1 MKAIK
6 LVISL
11 CVLSCGVF
19 CGTARGVVIKA
30 YVSRMPGS
38 AGQLFGLDLLIGD
51 EPNPSAMAFLATIG
65 SISGPGVLTF
75 DVAASQAVA
84 GEAAYWLYENSGDVT
99 ADNLDGSYYFGDF
112 PASGTAAPLVIDD
125 IVARYA
131 FTWDGTE
138 GDYTFTLDLDIEEK
152 SYILLEDLNTKE
164 ALQLPEGI
172 WYDYPI
178 ISADS
183 TSFTV
188 HIPEPATLALLG
200 LGCLVL
206 LKRRKP

>member
-11 CVLSCGVF
+11 CVLSFGVF
-19 CGTARGVVIKA
+19 CGTSRGVVIKA
-30 YVSRMPGS
+30 SVSQMPGS
-38 AGQLFGLDLLIGD
+38 AGELFGLDLLIGD
-51 EPNPSAMAFLATIG
+51 EPNPVATAFQATIG

-84 GEAAYWLYENSGDVT
+84 GEAAYWLYENSGYVT
-99 ADNLDGSYYFGDF
+99 AKDNLDGSYLFGDY
-112 PASGTAAPLVIDD
+112 PYSGTAIPLVIDD
-125 IVARYA
+125 IMARYA

-138 GDYTFTLDLDIEEK
+138 GDYTFTLDLDIER
-152 SYILLEDLNTKE
+152 SFIYLEDFESKE

-200 LGCLVL
+200 LGFLTL
-206 LKRRKP
+206 LKRCKP

>member
-1 MKAIK
+1 
-6 LVISL
+6 
-11 CVLSCGVF
+11 
-19 CGTARGVVIKA
+19 
-30 YVSRMPGS
+30 MPGS
-38 AGQLFGLDLLIGD
+38 AGELFGLDLLIGD
-51 EPNPSAMAFLATIG
+51 EPNPSATTFLATIG
-65 SISGPGVLTF
+65 SISGPGVLTL
-75 DVAASQAVA
+75 DVAASEAVA
-84 GEAAYWLYENSGDVT
+84 GEAAYWLYENSGNVT
-99 ADNLDGSYYFGDF
+99 ASNLAGSYLFGDY
-112 PASGTAAPLVIDD
+112 PYSGTAVPLVIDD

-138 GDYTFTLDLDIEEK
+138 GDYTFTLDLSIEE
-152 SYILLEDLNTKE
+152 SYILLEDFETEE

>member
-19 CGTARGVVIKA
+19 CGTSRGVVIK
-30 YVSRMPGS
+30 VSVSQMPGS
-38 AGQLFGLDLLIGD
+38 AGELFGLDLLISD
-51 EPNPSAMAFLATIG
+51 EPNPPARAFMATIG
-65 SISGPGVLTF
+65 SISGPSVLTF
-75 DVAASQAVA
+75 DVAASEAVA
-84 GEAAYWLYENSGDVT
+84 GEAAYWLYENTLGAT
-99 ADNLDGSYYFGDF
+99 AKDNLDGSYTFGDD
-112 PASGTAAPLVIDD
+112 PASGTTVPLVIDD

-138 GDYTFTLDLDIEEK
+138 GDYTFTLDLDIEE
-152 SYILLEDLNTKE
+152 SYILLGDFNTHE

-200 LGCLVL
+200 LGCLTL